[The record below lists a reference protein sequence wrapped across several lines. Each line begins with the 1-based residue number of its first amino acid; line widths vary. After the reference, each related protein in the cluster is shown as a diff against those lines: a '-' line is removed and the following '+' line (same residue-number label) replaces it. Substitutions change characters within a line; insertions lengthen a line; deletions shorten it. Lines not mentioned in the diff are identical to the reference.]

1 MASPKARSQP
11 KAGKPRQGAAVAA
24 GSPRAGV
31 NPASQDTQKI
41 SWQFSR
47 IDKDHERWGW
57 SKLEAQACW
66 EMFTSGHLANIET
79 MTWREIKSASGGKA
93 NGTNSHSIP
102 VDQLSKEAQARLT
115 ELKLD
120 DQDSIFSMRLTGTL
134 RIFGFQAGSAFKVLW
149 HDPNHEV
156 CPSQKKNT

>member
-1 MASPKARSQP
+1 MAPKIRISP
-11 KAGKPRQGAAVAA
+11 KAGKPKQGAAVSA
-24 GSPRAGV
+24 GSPRTGV
-31 NPASQDTQKI
+31 NPASHDMQKI

-66 EMFTSGHLANIET
+66 EMFTSGQLLNIET
-79 MTWREIKSASGGKA
+79 MTWQDIKSASGGRT

-120 DQDSIFSMRLTGTL
+120 DQDAIFSLRLTGTL

-149 HDPNHEV
+149 HDPDHEV
-156 CPSQKKNT
+156 CPSGKKRT